1 MDLKQLIIFTAI
13 VEEGNITAASKKLH
27 IAQPALSNQLK
38 ILEEDLN
45 TKLMNRGSR
54 KMTVTESGK
63 ILYRKAKHILEL
75 TESANKEI
83 YDYNNGITGTVPIGM
98 IPLVDCTLLNGKL
111 VKFSEENPQIKY
123 ELYEGSTHEILEL
136 LFNGIIEVG
145 IVRTPFNTRGL
156 QVQYWDLEPMIALY
170 SPKYNFS
177 ADTNTI
183 SLKQLKDKPITIT
196 RRLEKIVTSA
206 CLDAGFEPDIFC
218 LNDYLPVNLLWA
230 EAGMGIAIIPMSA
243 LSLVKDKTMK
253 YKIIDEPSF
262 YTRNAI
268 ITIKDRYLSNVTKKF
283 LELFM

>member
-1 MDLKQLIIFTAI
+1 MDLKQLILFITIAD
-13 VEEGNITAASKKLH
+13 EGNITAASKKLH

-38 ILEEDLN
+38 ILEENLN

-54 KMTVTESGK
+54 KMTMTEAGK

-75 TESANKEI
+75 TESAHKEI
-83 YDYNNGITGTVPIGM
+83 DDYNNGITGTVSIGM
-98 IPLVDCTLLNGKL
+98 IPLVDSTLLNGEL

-156 QVQYWDLEPMIALY
+156 QVQYWDEEPMIALY
-170 SPKYNFS
+170 SSKYTFS
-177 ADTNTI
+177 SASHKI
-183 SLKQLKDKPITIT
+183 SLKELKDKPITIT
-196 RRLEKIVTSA
+196 RRLEKIVTTA

-230 EAGMGIAIIPMSA
+230 EAGMGIAVIPLSA
-243 LSLVKDKTMK
+243 LSLVKNKTMK
-253 YKIIDEPSF
+253 YKIINEPSF

-268 ITIKDRYLSNVTKKF
+268 ITVKNRYLSNVTKKF
-283 LELFM
+283 LCLFD